1 MTDALYRL
9 PDWVTEPGRKGA
21 TYGTRC
27 AFYVGG
33 TELVVPADLLVPV
46 RREPVPS
53 YVDGAAIGTR
63 RVAELM
69 EGIGDAP

>member
-9 PDWVTEPGRKGA
+9 PDWVTEPGHKGT
-21 TYGTRC
+21 TYGNKC
-27 AFYVGG
+27 AIYVRG

-46 RREPVPS
+46 RPEPVPS
-53 YVDGAAIGTR
+53 YVDGAPIGTR
-63 RVAELM
+63 HDLM